1 MEDLLFWLIIICFLV
16 IAYYIVYRWLPKKG
30 FFKIEG
36 EEQILKYNKR
46 EINFKSFMYGVIA
59 LLPANLIQGLISNKS
74 ISAIKDLP
82 PDSFLFGI
90 EGKWFPIVVALIT
103 AFVVRRNLSEK

>member
-1 MEDLLFWLIIICFLV
+1 MDIKFILLVSLFFV
-16 IAYYIVYRWLPKKG
+16 IAYLIVYWWLPKKG

-36 EEQILKYNKR
+36 EEEIFKYNKR

-59 LLPANLIQGLISNKS
+59 LLPANFIQ
-74 ISAIKDLP
+74 A
-82 PDSFLFGI
+82 FVFGI

>member
-59 LLPANLIQGLISNKS
+59 LLPANFIQ
-74 ISAIKDLP
+74 A
-82 PDSFLFGI
+82 FVFGI
-90 EGKWFPIVVALIT
+90 EGKWFPIGVALIT
-103 AFVVRRNLSEK
+103 AFIVKQKLSDK